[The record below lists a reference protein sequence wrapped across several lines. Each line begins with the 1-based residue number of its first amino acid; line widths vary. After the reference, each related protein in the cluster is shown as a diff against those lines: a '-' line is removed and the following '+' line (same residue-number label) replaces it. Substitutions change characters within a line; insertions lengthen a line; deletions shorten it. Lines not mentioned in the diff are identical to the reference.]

1 MKGWKKKRKGG
12 DPIGNPS
19 DHILQIATNIL
30 RKGHILKNNT
40 AQLKNNHMDYFLF
53 GVFKLLDNKTH
64 HHNIAAS
71 LVVTIIKKVMD
82 NPDKKHRG
90 QSLSLFPNQ
99 YWSGGIDKERF
110 FLINQ

>member
-1 MKGWKKKRKGG
+1 
-12 DPIGNPS
+12 
-19 DHILQIATNIL
+19 
-30 RKGHILKNNT
+30 
-40 AQLKNNHMDYFLF
+40 MDYFLF

-71 LVVTIIKKVMD
+71 LVVTTIKKVMG